1 MKKDSELGRPIC
13 EERSFQ
19 AEETASRNAQ
29 EKKKKK
35 KVLRCDNNV
44 VINPHEYIFFYF
56 KKYPQGMGFLC
67 HLMDFILCF

>member
-29 EKKKKK
+29 EKKKKSTTFEK
-35 KVLRCDNNV
+35 SKRNIV
-44 VINPHEYIFFYF
+44 E
-56 KKYPQGMGFLC
+56 
-67 HLMDFILCF
+67 